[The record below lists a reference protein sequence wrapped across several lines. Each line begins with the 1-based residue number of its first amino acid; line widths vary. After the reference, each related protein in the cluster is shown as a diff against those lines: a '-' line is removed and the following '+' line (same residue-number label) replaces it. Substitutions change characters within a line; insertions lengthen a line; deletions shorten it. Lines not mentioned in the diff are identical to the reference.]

1 MGGGLLNIVSY
12 GNLNIIING
21 SPQKSLFLATY
32 KKYTNFGLQ
41 KHIINC
47 NITTP
52 KLKENEST
60 TFSFTIPRVGD
71 LIADTFFTI
80 QMPYIWSPVWVEPSD
95 IYDRPNTTPYSSTIE
110 EGLYIIGD
118 ANKNETQEVRK
129 LNGAHIPHAQPFE
142 FKWIEDL
149 GSQLIKKI
157 TVSLGDTIIQEFSG
171 DYLTNMVKRDFTSEK
186 KELFNAMTGN
196 VIEMHSPELFENR
209 NGLYPNCLYGAPL
222 PYINE
227 SGHVL
232 YKIYSDKQAVI
243 NNKLDVITNL
253 CPSINKKLL
262 TIPLNLWYMF
272 SSCHAFPL
280 LSLTE
285 NAFKIK
291 IECRPIRELFRIRD
305 VRYYI
310 NTYYHHNIAV
320 NKITENGSGISIYK
334 HYQNSYYDPINNNNN
349 NNGFSQ
355 FDIFKPYVPPP
366 YISTINTTD
375 PLYQIYMFTTQFAA
389 QNQQFIQQAGLQ
401 TNSSA
406 QVAGLLRESSIWNC
420 NPRLISTYVYLE
432 PEEQEVFKQKPQSY
446 LIKQVLEHFFEAENH
461 KEFTQSRFK
470 SNSVAVNFMWYLQ
483 RDDIFLRNEWS
494 NYTNWQYKEKPYT
507 LQPLYYKK
515 LNNDWYINN
524 STPEVSEIIYPTTN
538 PNPKFSQFPEIF
550 EVSTSNTIPLQFKQM
565 LYLKENTIP
574 NAYLREQLGSNTIYN
589 SKIETGSVVVNQSI
603 KKYPPYFPFSYKSPN
618 PNDVIAS
625 SGCNPYITGTNR
637 KQTKN
642 ILLNWALKLDGKN
655 KENTLNAEY
664 YNYVEPFLR
673 SSGASINGVYNYSF
687 SLNSNPFVI
696 DPCGY
701 ANLIDYNNIDFEY
714 EVIELEKIN
723 DITKVAILP
732 LCVNDEFFGFNKP
745 NWVIYDYK
753 FTLKLFE
760 EQFNLLTINNGLASL
775 KFQHSN

>member
-21 SPQKSLFLATY
+21 NPQKSLFLSTY

-60 TFSFTIPRVGD
+60 TFNFTIPRVGD
-71 LIADTFFTI
+71 LIADTFLTI

-95 IYDRPNTTPYSSTIE
+95 IYDRPNTSPYSSTIE
-110 EGLYIIGD
+110 EGLYLIGD
-118 ANKNETQEVRK
+118 SDNNETNQIRQ
-129 LNGAHIPHAQPFE
+129 LTGAHIPYAQPFE

-171 DYLTNMVKRDFTSEK
+171 DYLTNMVKRDFTNEK
-186 KELFNAMTGN
+186 KELFNKMTGN
-196 VIEMHSPELFENR
+196 VVEMHNPELFQNR

-222 PYINE
+222 PYKNDN
-227 SGHVL
+227 GQLL
-232 YKIYSDKQAVI
+232 YKIYSNKQSVIDKELNI
-243 NNKLDVITNL
+243 ITNL
-253 CPSINKKLL
+253 SPSINKKLL

-272 SSCHAFPL
+272 SSSHAFPL
-280 LSLTE
+280 LSLSE
-285 NAFKIK
+285 NSFKIK

-320 NKITENGSGISIYK
+320 NNLSPNGAGISIYK
-334 HYQNSYYDPINNNNN
+334 HYQNTYYNNAINI
-349 NNGFSQ
+349 GFSQ
-355 FDIFKPYVPPP
+355 FDVFKPYAPPP

-375 PLYQIYMFTTQFAA
+375 PLYQMYMFTTQFAS
-389 QNQQFIQQAGLQ
+389 QNQQFIQQAALN

-406 QVAGLLRESSIWNC
+406 QIAALLRENSIWDC
-420 NPRLISTYVYLE
+420 NPRLISTYVYLDT
-432 PEEQEVFKQKPQSY
+432 EEQEVFKHNSHYY

-483 RDDIFLRNEWS
+483 RTDVFLRNEWT
-494 NYTNWQYKEKPYT
+494 NYTNWPYNEKPYT

-515 LNNDWYINN
+515 LNNDWYPSNIT
-524 STPEVSEIIYPTTN
+524 SLPPTLEQKIYTTTN
-538 PNPKFSQFPEIF
+538 PDPKFSQFPEMF
-550 EVSTSNTIPLQFKQM
+550 ETTTSNTAPSQFKQM
-565 LYLKENTIP
+565 LYLKDAP
-574 NAYLREQLGSNTIYN
+574 QYLRESVDTNLIYN
-589 SKIETGSVVVNQSI
+589 NIIETGASFINTSEL
-603 KKYPPYFPFSYKSPN
+603 KYPPYFPYSFKST
-618 PNDVIAS
+618 
-625 SGCNPYITGTNR
+625 GCNPYITGPNR

-642 ILLNWALKLDGKN
+642 ILVNWSFKLDGKN

-673 SSGASINGVYNYSF
+673 SSGASVNGVYNYNF
-687 SLNSNPFVI
+687 SLTSNPFVI

-701 ANLIDYNNIDFEY
+701 ANLIYYKNIDFEY
-714 EVIELEKIN
+714 QLIELEKIN

-732 LCVNDEFFGFNKP
+732 LCINNEFFGFNKP
-745 NWVIYDYK
+745 NWLIHDYL

>member
-21 SPQKSLFLATY
+21 NPQRSLFLATY
-32 KKYTNFGLQ
+32 KKYTNFELQ
-41 KHIINC
+41 KHIITC

-60 TFSFTIPRVGD
+60 TFNFTIPRVGD
-71 LIADTFFTI
+71 LISDTFFTI

-110 EGLYIIGD
+110 EGLYLIRD
-118 ANKNETQEVRK
+118 ASNNEMRK
-129 LNGAHIPHAQPFE
+129 IRQLTGAHIPHAQPFE

-149 GSQLIKKI
+149 GSQLINKI
-157 TVSLGDTIIQEFSG
+157 TVSLGDIIIQEFSG
-171 DYLTNMVKRDFTSEK
+171 EYLTNMVKRDFTNEK
-186 KELFNAMTGN
+186 KELFNKMTGN
-196 VIEMHSPELFENR
+196 VVEMNNPELYDNR

-222 PYINE
+222 PFKDN
-227 SGHVL
+227 SGNVL
-232 YKIYSDKQAVI
+232 YKIYSNKQSVI
-243 NNKLDVITNL
+243 NKELNIITDL
-253 CPSINKKLL
+253 SPSINRKLL
-262 TIPLNLWYMF
+262 TIPLNLWYMV
-272 SSCHAFPL
+272 SSSHAFPL

-310 NTYYHHNIAV
+310 NTYYHHNIAI

-334 HYQNSYYDPINNNNN
+334 HYQDTYYNNNNN
-349 NNGFSQ
+349 TGFSQ

-375 PLYQIYMFTTQFAA
+375 PLYQLYMFTTQFAS
-389 QNQQFIQQAGLQ
+389 QNQQFIQQAALN

-406 QVAGLLRESSIWNC
+406 QIAALLRESSIWDC
-420 NPRLISTYVYLE
+420 NPRLISTYVYLD
-432 PEEQEVFKQKPQSY
+432 PQEQEVFKQKPQSY
-446 LIKQVLEHFFEAENH
+446 LIKQILEHFFEFENY

-470 SNSVAVNFMWYLQ
+470 SNSVVVNFMWYMQ
-483 RDDIFLRNEWS
+483 RNDVFLRNEWS
-494 NYTNWQYKEKPYT
+494 NYTNWAYNEKPYT

-515 LNNDWYINN
+515 LNDSWYPSNIT
-524 STPEVSEIIYPTTN
+524 SRSPIFAEVTCTTTN
-538 PNPKFSQFPEIF
+538 PDPKFSQFPELF
-550 EVSTSNTIPLQFKQM
+550 EVGTSNTKPLDFKQT
-565 LYLKENTIP
+565 LYLSESITPNTHT
-574 NAYLREQLGSNTIYN
+574 YLSESINNNTIYY
-589 SKIETGSVVVNQSI
+589 SRIETGSTGINESI
-603 KKYPPYFPFSYKSPN
+603 KKYPPYFPFSFKS
-618 PNDVIAS
+618 S
-625 SGCNPYITGTNR
+625 SIGNGCNPYITGPNR

-642 ILLNWALKLDGKN
+642 ILVNWALKLDGKN
-655 KENTLNAEY
+655 KENNLNADY

-673 SSGASINGVYNYSF
+673 SVGSSANGVYNYSF
-687 SLNSNPFVI
+687 SLNSNPFII

-701 ANLIDYNNIDFEY
+701 ANLINYNNIDFEY

-732 LCVNDEFFGFNKP
+732 VCIDNEFIGFNKP
-745 NWVIYDYK
+745 NWLIYDYM

-760 EQFNLLTINNGLASL
+760 EQYNLLTISNGLGSL

>member
-21 SPQKSLFLATY
+21 NPQISLFLATY
-32 KKYTNFGLQ
+32 KKYTNFGLE

-52 KLKENEST
+52 KLKENESS
-60 TFSFTIPRVGD
+60 TFNFTIPRVGD

-95 IYDRPNTTPYSSTIE
+95 IYDRPNTTPYSSTVE
-110 EGLYIIGD
+110 EGLYLIGD
-118 ANKNETQEVRK
+118 ASNNENRK
-129 LNGAHIPHAQPFE
+129 IRQLTGAHIPRAQPFE

-157 TVSLGDTIIQEFSG
+157 TVSLGDTIIQEFTG
-171 DYLTNMVKRDFTSEK
+171 DYLTNMVKRDFTNEK
-186 KELFNAMTGN
+186 KKLFNAMTGN
-196 VIEMHSPELFENR
+196 VAEMHSPELFENR

-222 PYINE
+222 PYKNE
-227 SGHVL
+227 SGQLL
-232 YKIYSDKQAVI
+232 YKIYSNKQSVI
-243 NNKLDVITNL
+243 NKELSIITDL

-272 SSCHAFPL
+272 SSTHAFPL

-285 NAFKIK
+285 NSFKIK

-310 NTYYHHNIAV
+310 NTYYHHNIAS
-320 NKITENGSGISIYK
+320 NKLTENGAGISIYK
-334 HYQNSYYDPINNNNN
+334 HYQNNYYDISSNT
-349 NNGFSQ
+349 GFSQ
-355 FDIFKPYVPPP
+355 FDIFKPYALPP

-375 PLYQIYMFTTQFAA
+375 PLYQMYMFTTQLAS
-389 QNQQFIQQAGLQ
+389 QNQQYVQQAALQ

-406 QVAGLLRESSIWNC
+406 QIAALVRENSIWNC
-420 NPRLISTYVYLE
+420 NPRLISTYVYLDT
-432 PEEQEVFKQKPQSY
+432 EEQEVFKHKPQSY
-446 LIKQVLEHFFEAENH
+446 LIKQILEHFFEDENH

-470 SNSVAVNFMWYLQ
+470 SNSIAVNFMWYLQ
-483 RDDIFLRNEWS
+483 RNDVFLRNEWT
-494 NYTNWQYKEKPYT
+494 NYTNWPYNEKPYT

-515 LNNDWYINN
+515 LDNNWYPSNIT
-524 STPEVSEIIYPTTN
+524 SISPHFAEITYTTTN
-538 PNPKFSQFPEIF
+538 PDPKFSQFPELF
-550 EVSTSNTIPLQFKQM
+550 ELGTSNTKPLEFKQM
-565 LYLKENTIP
+565 LYLKETTTP
-574 NAYLREQLGSNTIYN
+574 NIYLSESVNNNTIYY
-589 SKIETGSVVVNQSI
+589 SRIETGVIVINETI
-603 KKYPPYFPFSYKSPN
+603 AKYPPYFPFSFKSS
-618 PNDVIAS
+618 A
-625 SGCNPYITGTNR
+625 SGCHPYITGPNR

-642 ILLNWALKLDGKN
+642 ILVKWALKLDGKN
-655 KENTLNAEY
+655 KENSLHADY
-664 YNYVEPFLR
+664 YNYVEPFVR
-673 SSGASINGVYNYSF
+673 SNGSSVNGVYNYNF
-687 SLNSNPFVI
+687 SLNSNPFII

-701 ANLIDYNNIDFEY
+701 ANLINYNNIDFEY

-732 LCVNDEFFGFNKP
+732 VCIDNEFIGFNKP
-745 NWVIYDYK
+745 NWLIYDYM

-760 EQFNLLTINNGLASL
+760 EQYNLLTINNGLASL

>member
-60 TFSFTIPRVGD
+60 TFNFTIPRIGD

-95 IYDRPNTTPYSSTIE
+95 IYNRPNTTPYSSTIE
-110 EGLYIIGD
+110 EGLYVIGD
-118 ANKNETQEVRK
+118 ASNNEMRK
-129 LNGAHIPHAQPFE
+129 IRELSGAHIPHAQPFE

-149 GSQLIKKI
+149 GSQLIQKI

-171 DYLTNMVKRDFTSEK
+171 EYLTNMVKRDFTNEK
-186 KELFNAMTGN
+186 KELFNKMTGN
-196 VIEMHSPELFENR
+196 VVEMNAPELCDNR
-209 NGLYPNCLYGAPL
+209 NGLYPNCLYAAPL
-222 PYINE
+222 PFKDS
-227 SGHVL
+227 SGNIL
-232 YKIYSDKQAVI
+232 YKIYSNKEAVV
-243 NNKLDVITNL
+243 NKELNIITNL
-253 CPSINKKLL
+253 SPSINKKIL

-272 SSCHAFPL
+272 SSSHAFPL

-320 NKITENGSGISIYK
+320 NNLSTNGAGISIYK
-334 HYQNSYYDPINNNNN
+334 HYQNNYYASGSTNT
-349 NNGFSQ
+349 GFSQ
-355 FDIFKPYVPPP
+355 FDVFKPYVPPP

-375 PLYQIYMFTTQFAA
+375 PLYQLYMFTTQFAS
-389 QNQQFIQQAGLQ
+389 QNQQFIQQAALNA
-401 TNSSA
+401 NSSA
-406 QVAGLLRESSIWNC
+406 QIAGLLRESSIWNC
-420 NPRLISTYVYLE
+420 NPRLISTYIYLD

-446 LIKQVLEHFFEAENH
+446 LIKQILEHFFETENH

-494 NYTNWQYKEKPYT
+494 NYTNWPYKEKPYT

-515 LNNDWYINN
+515 LNNNWYKN
-524 STPEVSEIIYPTTN
+524 STTPVVSEIIYTTTN
-538 PNPKFSQFPEIF
+538 PNPKFSQIPEMF
-550 EVSTSNTIPLQFKQM
+550 EITTSNTRPLQFKQM
-565 LYLKENTIP
+565 LYLKENTVS
-574 NAYLREQLGSNTIYN
+574 NTYLSESIYNNTIYN
-589 SKIETGSVVVNQSI
+589 TKIEAGYVVINKAIQ
-603 KKYPPYFPFSYKSPN
+603 KYPPYFPFSYKRPDPN
-618 PNDVIAS
+618 NEIAS
-625 SGCNPYITGTNR
+625 GGCNPYITGPNR

-673 SSGASINGVYNYSF
+673 SIGSSANGVYNYSF
-687 SLNSNPFVI
+687 SLNSNPFVV

-701 ANLIDYNNIDFEY
+701 ANLINYNNIDFEY

-723 DITKVAILP
+723 DITKVATLP
-732 LCVNDEFFGFNKP
+732 LCIDNEFVGFNKP
-745 NWVIYDYK
+745 TWLIYDYK

>member
-21 SPQKSLFLATY
+21 NPQRSLFLATY
-32 KKYTNFGLQ
+32 KKYTNFELQ
-41 KHIINC
+41 KHIITC

-60 TFSFTIPRVGD
+60 TFNFTIPRVGD
-71 LIADTFFTI
+71 LISDTFFTI

-95 IYDRPNTTPYSSTIE
+95 IYDRPNVTPYSSTIE
-110 EGLYIIGD
+110 EGLYLIRD
-118 ANKNETQEVRK
+118 ASNNEMRKVRQ
-129 LNGAHIPHAQPFE
+129 LTGAHIPRAQPFE

-149 GSQLIKKI
+149 GSQLIQKI
-157 TVSLGDTIIQEFSG
+157 TVSLGDIIIQEFSG
-171 DYLTNMVKRDFTSEK
+171 EYLTNMVKRDFTNEK
-186 KELFNAMTGN
+186 KELFNKMTGN
-196 VIEMHSPELFENR
+196 VVEMNNPELGDNR

-222 PYINE
+222 PFKDI
-227 SGHVL
+227 SGNIL
-232 YKIYSDKQAVI
+232 YKIYSNKQSVI
-243 NNKLDVITNL
+243 NKELNIITDL
-253 CPSINKKLL
+253 SPSINKKLL

-272 SSCHAFPL
+272 SSSHAFPL

-320 NKITENGSGISIYK
+320 NKITENGAGISIYK
-334 HYQNSYYDPINNNNN
+334 HYQNTYYNNNNN
-349 NNGFSQ
+349 TGFSQ

-375 PLYQIYMFTTQFAA
+375 PLYQLYMFTTQFAS
-389 QNQQFIQQAGLQ
+389 QNQQFIQQAALN

-406 QVAGLLRESSIWNC
+406 QIAALLRETSIWDC
-420 NPRLISTYVYLE
+420 NPRLISTYVYLD
-432 PEEQEVFKQKPQSY
+432 PQEQEVFKQKPQSY
-446 LIKQVLEHFFEAENH
+446 LIKQILEHFFEFENH

-470 SNSVAVNFMWYLQ
+470 SNSVVVNFMWYMQ
-483 RDDIFLRNEWS
+483 RNDVFLRNEWS
-494 NYTNWQYKEKPYT
+494 NYTNWPYNEKPYT

-515 LNNDWYINN
+515 LDDGWFPSNVTNI
-524 STPEVSEIIYPTTN
+524 SPFLSEITYTTTN
-538 PNPKFSQFPEIF
+538 PDPKFSQVPELF
-550 EVSTSNTIPLQFKQM
+550 EVGTSNTKPLDFKQT
-565 LYLKENTIP
+565 LYLSESITPNTHT
-574 NAYLREQLGSNTIYN
+574 YLSESINNNTIYY
-589 SKIETGSVVVNQSI
+589 SRIETGTAGINELI
-603 KKYPPYFPFSYKSPN
+603 KKYPPYFPFSFKPS
-618 PNDVIAS
+618 VIGN
-625 SGCNPYITGTNR
+625 GCNPYITGPNR

-642 ILLNWALKLDGKN
+642 ILVNWALKLDGKN
-655 KENTLNAEY
+655 KENNLNADY

-673 SSGASINGVYNYSF
+673 SVGSSANGVYNYTF
-687 SLNSNPFVI
+687 SLNTNPFII

-701 ANLIDYNNIDFEY
+701 ANLINYNNIDFEY

-732 LCVNDEFFGFNKP
+732 VCIDNEFVGFNKP
-745 NWVIYDYK
+745 NWLIYDYM

-760 EQFNLLTINNGLASL
+760 EQYNLLTISNGLGSL

>member
-1 MGGGLLNIVSY
+1 MGGGLLNLVSY

-47 NITTP
+47 NVTTP

-60 TFSFTIPRVGD
+60 TFNFTIPHVGD

-80 QMPYIWSPVWVEPSD
+80 QLPYIWSPVWVEPSD
-95 IYDRPNTTPYSSTIE
+95 IYDRPRTTPYSSTIE
-110 EGLYIIGD
+110 EGLYVIKD
-118 ANKNETQEVRK
+118 ANNSETRK
-129 LNGAHIPHAQPFE
+129 IRQLTGAHIPHAQPFE

-157 TVSLGDTIIQEFSG
+157 TVSIGDTIMQEFSG
-171 DYLTNMVKRDFTSEK
+171 DYLTNMVKRDFTNEK
-186 KELFNAMTGN
+186 KELFNRMTGN
-196 VIEMHSPELFENR
+196 VDEMHSPELFENR

-222 PYINE
+222 PYKDA
-227 SGHVL
+227 SGNVL
-232 YKIYSDKQAVI
+232 YKIYSNKQSVI
-243 NNKLDVITNL
+243 NKDLTIITNL

-272 SSCHAFPL
+272 SSSHAFPL
-280 LSLTE
+280 VSLTE

-320 NKITENGSGISIYK
+320 NKITDNGSGISIYK
-334 HYQNSYYDPINNNNN
+334 HYQNSYYDNIN

-355 FDIFKPYVPPP
+355 FDVFKPYIPPP

-375 PLYQIYMFTTQFAA
+375 PLYQMYMFTTQFAS

-406 QVAGLLRESSIWNC
+406 NIAALLRENSIWNC
-420 NPRLISTYVYLE
+420 NPRLISTYVYLDTQ
-432 PEEQEVFKQKPQSY
+432 EQEVFKQKPQSY
-446 LIKQVLEHFFEAENH
+446 LIKQILEHFFEFENH
-461 KEFTQSRFK
+461 KEVTQSRFK

-483 RDDIFLRNEWS
+483 RNDVFLRNEWN
-494 NYTNWQYKEKPYT
+494 NYTNWPYNEKPYT

-515 LNNDWYINN
+515 LNNNWYPSSVTNMAPI
-524 STPEVSEIIYPTTN
+524 VSEITYTTTN
-538 PNPKFSQFPEIF
+538 PEPKFSQFPELF
-550 EVSTSNTIPLQFKQM
+550 EVGTSNTKPVHFKQM
-565 LYLKENTIP
+565 LYLNDSSQ
-574 NAYLREQLGSNTIYN
+574 YLNEILNNNTIYSN
-589 SKIETGSVVVNQSI
+589 QIETGYSIINESI
-603 KKYPPYFPFSYKSPN
+603 KKNPPYFPFSFK
-618 PNDVIAS
+618 S
-625 SGCNPYITGTNR
+625 SGCNPYITGPNR
-637 KQTKN
+637 KQKKN
-642 ILLNWALKLDGKN
+642 ILVNWGLKLDGKN
-655 KENTLNAEY
+655 KENNLNAEY

-673 SSGASINGVYNYSF
+673 SVGSSVNGLYNYSF
-687 SLNSNPFVI
+687 SLSSNPFI
-696 DPCGY
+696 LDPCGY
-701 ANLIDYNNIDFEY
+701 ADLINYNNIDFEY
-714 EVIELEKIN
+714 QIIELEKIN

-732 LCVNDEFFGFNKP
+732 LCIDNEFFGFNKP
-745 NWVIYDYK
+745 NWLIYDYM

>member
-21 SPQKSLFLATY
+21 NPQKSLFLATY
-32 KKYTNFGLQ
+32 KKYTNFELQ
-41 KHIINC
+41 KHIITC

-60 TFSFTIPRVGD
+60 TFNFTIPRVGD
-71 LIADTFFTI
+71 LISDTFFTI

-95 IYDRPNTTPYSSTIE
+95 IYDRPNTTPYSSTVE
-110 EGLYIIGD
+110 EGLYLIRD
-118 ANKNETQEVRK
+118 ASNNEMRK
-129 LNGAHIPHAQPFE
+129 IRQLTGAHIPNTQPFE

-149 GSQLIKKI
+149 GSQLIQKI

-171 DYLTNMVKRDFTSEK
+171 DYLTNMVKRDFTNEK
-186 KELFNAMTGN
+186 KDLFNKMTGN
-196 VIEMHSPELFENR
+196 VVEMNNPELCDNR

-222 PYINE
+222 PFKDAAGNI
-227 SGHVL
+227 L
-232 YKIYSDKQAVI
+232 YKIYSNKQSVI
-243 NNKLDVITNL
+243 NKELNIITDL
-253 CPSINKKLL
+253 SPSINKKLL
-262 TIPLNLWYMF
+262 TIPLNLWYMV
-272 SSCHAFPL
+272 SSTHAFPL

-285 NAFKIK
+285 NSFKIK

-320 NKITENGSGISIYK
+320 NNITENGSGISIYK
-334 HYQNSYYDPINNNNN
+334 HYQSSYYNGSITT

-355 FDIFKPYVPPP
+355 FDVFKPYAVPQ
-366 YISTINTTD
+366 YISTMNTTD
-375 PLYQIYMFTTQFAA
+375 PLYQLYMFTTQFAS
-389 QNQQFIQQAGLQ
+389 QNQQFIQQAALNS
-401 TNSSA
+401 NSSA
-406 QVAGLLRESSIWNC
+406 QIAALLRENSIWNC
-420 NPRLISTYVYLE
+420 NPRLISTYVYLD

-446 LIKQVLEHFFEAENH
+446 LIKQILEHFFEAENH

-470 SNSVAVNFMWYLQ
+470 SNSVVVNFMWYLQ
-483 RDDIFLRNEWS
+483 RNDVFLRNEWT
-494 NYTNWQYKEKPYT
+494 NYTNWPYNEKPYT

-515 LNNDWYINN
+515 LDATWYPSNVTNLSPIL
-524 STPEVSEIIYPTTN
+524 SEITYTTTN
-538 PNPKFSQFPEIF
+538 PDPKFSQFPELF
-550 EVSTSNTIPLQFKQM
+550 EVSTSNTKPLDFKQT
-565 LYLKENTIP
+565 LYLSKVITPNTHT
-574 NAYLREQLGSNTIYN
+574 YLSESINNNTIYY
-589 SKIETGSVVVNQSI
+589 SRIEAGTVIINESI
-603 KKYPPYFPFSYKSPN
+603 QKYPPYFPFSFKSSATAN
-618 PNDVIAS
+618 
-625 SGCNPYITGTNR
+625 GCNPYITGPNR

-642 ILLNWALKLDGKN
+642 ILVNWALKLDGKN
-655 KENTLNAEY
+655 KENNLHADY

-673 SSGASINGVYNYSF
+673 SNGSSANGVYNYSF
-687 SLNSNPFVI
+687 SLNSNPFII

-701 ANLIDYNNIDFEY
+701 ANLINYNNIDFEY

-732 LCVNDEFFGFNKP
+732 LCNDNEFVGFNKP
-745 NWVIYDYK
+745 NWLIYDYM

>member
-21 SPQKSLFLATY
+21 NPQRSLFLATY
-32 KKYTNFGLQ
+32 KKYTNFELQ
-41 KHIINC
+41 KHIITC

-60 TFSFTIPRVGD
+60 TFNFTIPRVGD
-71 LIADTFFTI
+71 LISDTFFTI

-110 EGLYIIGD
+110 EGLYLIRD
-118 ANKNETQEVRK
+118 ASNNEMRK
-129 LNGAHIPHAQPFE
+129 IRQLTGAHIPNTQPFE

-157 TVSLGDTIIQEFSG
+157 TVSLGDIIIQEFSG
-171 DYLTNMVKRDFTSEK
+171 EYLTNMVKRDFTNEK
-186 KELFNAMTGN
+186 KELFNKMTGN
-196 VIEMHSPELFENR
+196 VVEMNNPELCDNR

-222 PYINE
+222 PFKDN
-227 SGHVL
+227 SGNIL
-232 YKIYSDKQAVI
+232 YKIYSNKQSVI
-243 NNKLDVITNL
+243 NKELNIITDL
-253 CPSINKKLL
+253 SPSINKKLL

-272 SSCHAFPL
+272 SSSHAFPL
-280 LSLTE
+280 VSLTE

-291 IECRPIRELFRIRD
+291 IECRPIRELFKIRD

-310 NTYYHHNIAV
+310 NTYYHHNIAL
-320 NKITENGSGISIYK
+320 NKITENGAGISIYK
-334 HYQNSYYDPINNNNN
+334 HYQNTYYDNSNNT
-349 NNGFSQ
+349 GFSQ
-355 FDIFKPYVPPP
+355 FDVFKPYVPPP

-375 PLYQIYMFTTQFAA
+375 PLYQLYMFTTQFAS
-389 QNQQFIQQAGLQ
+389 QNQQFIQQAALN

-406 QVAGLLRESSIWNC
+406 QIAALLRETSIWNC
-420 NPRLISTYVYLE
+420 NPRLISTYVYLD
-432 PEEQEVFKQKPQSY
+432 PQEQEVFKQKPQSY
-446 LIKQVLEHFFEAENH
+446 LIKQILEHFFEFENH

-470 SNSVAVNFMWYLQ
+470 SNSVVVNFMWYMQ
-483 RDDIFLRNEWS
+483 RNDVFLRNEWS
-494 NYTNWQYKEKPYT
+494 NYTNWSYNEKPYT

-515 LNNDWYINN
+515 LNDSWYPSN
-524 STPEVSEIIYPTTN
+524 TPILAEVTYTTTN
-538 PNPKFSQFPEIF
+538 PDPKFSQFPELF
-550 EVSTSNTIPLQFKQM
+550 EVGTSNTKPLDFKQT
-565 LYLKENTIP
+565 LYLSETITPNTHT
-574 NAYLREQLGSNTIYN
+574 YLSESINNNTIYY
-589 SKIETGSVVVNQSI
+589 SRIETGSAGINESI
-603 KKYPPYFPFSYKSPN
+603 KKNPPYFPFSFKSSAIGN
-618 PNDVIAS
+618 
-625 SGCNPYITGTNR
+625 GCNPYITGPNR

-642 ILLNWALKLDGKN
+642 ILVNWALKLDGKN
-655 KENTLNAEY
+655 KENNLNADY

-673 SSGASINGVYNYSF
+673 SVGSSANGVYNYSF
-687 SLNSNPFVI
+687 SLNSNPFII

-701 ANLIDYNNIDFEY
+701 ANLINYNNIDFEY

-732 LCVNDEFFGFNKP
+732 VCIDNEFVGFNKP
-745 NWVIYDYK
+745 NWLIYDYM

-760 EQFNLLTINNGLASL
+760 EQFNLLTISNGLGSL

>member
-21 SPQKSLFLATY
+21 NPQKSLFLATY

-60 TFSFTIPRVGD
+60 TFIFTIPRVGD
-71 LIADTFFTI
+71 LITDTFFTI

-95 IYDRPNTTPYSSTIE
+95 IYDRPNTIPYSSTIE
-110 EGLYIIGD
+110 EGLYVIGD
-118 ANKNETQEVRK
+118 ANNSETRK
-129 LNGAHIPHAQPFE
+129 IRELTGAHIPHAQPFE

-157 TVSLGDTIIQEFSG
+157 TVSLGDIIIQEFTG
-171 DYLTNMVKRDFTSEK
+171 DYLTNMVKRDFTNEK
-186 KELFNAMTGN
+186 KELFNKMTGN
-196 VIEMHSPELFENR
+196 VVEMNNPELFENR
-209 NGLYPNCLYGAPL
+209 NGLYPNCLYAAPL
-222 PYINE
+222 PYKNE
-227 SGHVL
+227 TGQLL
-232 YKIYSDKQAVI
+232 YKIYSNKQSVIDKELNI
-243 NNKLDVITNL
+243 ITNL
-253 CPSINKKLL
+253 SPSINQKLL

-272 SSCHAFPL
+272 SSSHAFPL

-285 NAFKIK
+285 NSFKIK

-320 NKITENGSGISIYK
+320 NNLSPNGAGISIYQ
-334 HYQNSYYDPINNNNN
+334 HYQSNYYNVSSSTNT
-349 NNGFSQ
+349 GFSQ
-355 FDIFKPYVPPP
+355 FDVFKPYVPPQ

-375 PLYQIYMFTTQFAA
+375 PLYQLYMFTTQFAS
-389 QNQQFIQQAGLQ
+389 QNQQFIQQAALK
-401 TNSSA
+401 TNTSA
-406 QVAGLLRESSIWNC
+406 EIAALLRETSVWNC
-420 NPRLISTYVYLE
+420 NPRLISTYVYLDE
-432 PEEQEVFKQKPQSY
+432 QEQEVFKQKPQSY
-446 LIKQVLEHFFEAENH
+446 LIKQILEHFFEFENH

-470 SNSVAVNFMWYLQ
+470 SNSIAVNFMWYLQ
-483 RDDIFLRNEWS
+483 RTDVVLRNEWN
-494 NYTNWQYKEKPYT
+494 NYTNWAYNEKPYT

-515 LNNDWYINN
+515 LNNTWYPSNITNL
-524 STPEVSEIIYPTTN
+524 SPIVSEITYTTTN
-538 PNPKFSQFPEIF
+538 PNPKFSQFPELF
-550 EVSTSNTIPLQFKQM
+550 EVSTSNTKPLQFKQM
-565 LYLKENTIP
+565 LYLKESTTPNVYLSESFNTNTIF
-574 NAYLREQLGSNTIYN
+574 YT
-589 SKIETGSVVVNQSI
+589 KIEGGAVIINESI
-603 KKYPPYFPFSYKSPN
+603 KKYPPYFPFSFK
-618 PNDVIAS
+618 S
-625 SGCNPYITGTNR
+625 SGCNPYITGPNR

-642 ILLNWALKLDGKN
+642 ILVNWSLKLDGKN

-673 SSGASINGVYNYSF
+673 SVGTSTNGVYNYSF
-687 SLNSNPFVI
+687 SLSSNPFI
-696 DPCGY
+696 IEPCGY
-701 ANLIDYNNIDFEY
+701 ANLINYNNIDFEY
-714 EVIELEKIN
+714 QLVELEKIN

-732 LCVNDEFFGFNKP
+732 LCLDNEFLGYNKP
-745 NWVIYDYK
+745 NWLIYDYM

-760 EQFNLLTINNGLASL
+760 EQYNLLTINNGLASL